1 MAADFSGS
9 GILPPPHP
17 NAERSHS
24 DAEIAA
30 AIAEMQAGT
39 VEMVETGHRKTYII
53 GTAHLS
59 NESAEDARRLIEL
72 VEPDAVLVELCDQR
86 AGMLTITK
94 EQFNHGDMPLDKLIE
109 VGPTTMP
116 HPRCRVARL
125 GHRRLKT
132 YSQH

>member
-9 GILPPPHP
+9 GILPPPHL

-59 NESAEDARRLIEL
+59 NESTEDARWLQREGRCWRRWLQRQDGSQREVLRAKAQALELPPLI
-72 VEPDAVLVELCDQR
+72 A
-86 AGMLTITK
+86 
-94 EQFNHGDMPLDKLIE
+94 
-109 VGPTTMP
+109 
-116 HPRCRVARL
+116 
-125 GHRRLKT
+125 
-132 YSQH
+132 

>member
-24 DAEIAA
+24 DAEIATT
-30 AIAEMQAGT
+30 IAEMQAGT

-59 NESAEDARRLIEL
+59 NESAEDARWL
-72 VEPDAVLVELCDQR
+72 QR
-86 AGMLTITK
+86 
-94 EQFNHGDMPLDKLIE
+94 
-109 VGPTTMP
+109 
-116 HPRCRVARL
+116 
-125 GHRRLKT
+125 
-132 YSQH
+132 